1 MKNYKNKKW
10 LLLTILLFFTQIISA
25 QLQVTVNGNIID
37 ETNREP
43 IIGASVMEKGT
54 SKGVISDMDGYFSI
68 TVAQGATIRVSYIG
82 FITQDIVVT
91 GNGTL
96 NVAMKDD
103 ITELSDVVVT
113 GYATQKKADLTGAV
127 SVVKVSEVKSLN
139 TGNIIKALQG
149 RIPGVFIKNSGRPD
163 GNVDIKI
170 RGASTLGNSN
180 PMYVIDGIP
189 TTRNL
194 SEISMEDIESVQ
206 VLKDA
211 SSATIYGSRAANG
224 VIIVTTKKG
233 SQQGTNIQVNASLTA
248 QQWQRGVRLLN
259 SDEYAQVL
267 WQANVNDKRI
277 QPGNDVVVPGYTYKY
292 NWHYN
297 GEIPVLDNVTMP
309 QYLYVNG
316 EPTMLASD
324 TDWIQECSQTGIT
337 QNYNITVSNVNNKS
351 NSLFSADYYSNVGT
365 LKGSYFNRINL
376 RFNNRYSLI
385 NDRLTIGEN
394 LLLTKTRSLTVL
406 GGQGDFALLR
416 SIIPVHSIDGGWG
429 GPSTDMSMSDR
440 NNPVRVI
447 DDNLQN
453 YGDLFRLF
461 GDVNLELKLLK
472 GLNFRSKF
480 GMDYTVWWKRNM
492 QYSYV
497 NGFRRDDNNRVT
509 VDSNHAYTWTLNNVL
524 EYDFDLGQNN
534 FNILVGQESVNYR
547 YDWVSASRES
557 YLVESPDYMYLNS
570 GEKNPQ
576 NSGSASEYAL
586 LSFFGK
592 VNYNYADKYLA
603 SVTVRRDGSS
613 RFGIN
618 NRWGTFPAFSLGW
631 RISQENFFNNDFVS
645 DLKLRYGWGQT
656 GNQEIDNYASY
667 GLYQSVYY
675 TDPTWELDKGTAYDI
690 YGTGSGTLPSGFIRT
705 QRGNANLKWEA
716 TTQNNIGL
724 DFGFLGQKIT
734 GSIDWFFKE
743 TSDILI
749 SPPWIA
755 TIGYGGNYWTNGAT
769 MQNRGLEFAA
779 AYNTKIGQVDFSING
794 NIAGYRNK
802 ITKLPEDV
810 INSYAGNGNDQT
822 ILGRPW
828 HSLFGYVTDGLFQT
842 QAEVDAHADQLG
854 KDVGRIRYKDV
865 NDDNEINDEDR
876 TWLGVEDPDFVYG
889 VNLSASWRQFDFNM
903 FFYGQYGSCAYNSTK
918 EKNHFFSWFS
928 GENNGAGLLDAWRPD
943 NTSSTIPMVS
953 AEDVN
958 NEKRYS
964 DYFIENTS
972 FLKLSTLEIGYRIP
986 EKVLNKLYMKNARL
1000 YVSSQNLLTFKT
1012 KDFTGPDP
1020 ETPSYNYPVPR
1031 TITFGINVSF

>member
-1 MKNYKNKKW
+1 
-10 LLLTILLFFTQIISA
+10 
-25 QLQVTVNGNIID
+25 
-37 ETNREP
+37 
-43 IIGASVMEKGT
+43 
-54 SKGVISDMDGYFSI
+54 
-68 TVAQGATIRVSYIG
+68 
-82 FITQDIVVT
+82 
-91 GNGTL
+91 
-96 NVAMKDD
+96 
-103 ITELSDVVVT
+103 
-113 GYATQKKADLTGAV
+113 
-127 SVVKVSEVKSLN
+127 
-139 TGNIIKALQG
+139 
-149 RIPGVFIKNSGRPD
+149 
-163 GNVDIKI
+163 
-170 RGASTLGNSN
+170 ASTLGNSN

-233 SQQGTNIQVNASLTA
+233 SQQGTHIQLNASLTA
-248 QQWQRGVRLLN
+248 QQWQRGVRLLD

-267 WQANVNDKRI
+267 WQAYVNDKRI
-277 QPGNDVVVPGYTYKY
+277 QPGNDVAVPGYTYKY
-292 NWHYN
+292 DWHYN
-297 GEIPVLDNVTMP
+297 DNIPVLDKVTMP
-309 QYLYVNG
+309 EHLYVNG
-316 EPTMLASD
+316 EPTMLASN
-324 TDWIQECSQTGIT
+324 TDWIKECSQTGFT
-337 QNYNITVSNVNNKS
+337 QNYNLTVTNVKDKS
-351 NSLFSADYYSNVGT
+351 NSLFSADYYSNDGT
-365 LKGSYFNRINL
+365 LKGSYFNRINV
-376 RFNNRYSLI
+376 RFNNRYSLL

-394 LLLTKTRSLTVL
+394 LLLTKTRALTVL

-416 SIIPVHSIDGGWG
+416 SIIPVHTIDGGWG

-447 DDNLQN
+447 EDNLQN

-497 NGFRRDDNNRVT
+497 NGFRRDDNNRVSI
-509 VDSNHAYTWTLNNVL
+509 DSNYAYTWTLNNVL
-524 EYDFDLGQNN
+524 DYDFDLGKNN
-534 FNILVGQESVNYR
+534 FNILIGQESVNYR
-547 YDWVSASRES
+547 YEWVSASRES

-576 NSGSASEYAL
+576 NSSSASEYAL

-592 VNYNYADKYLA
+592 INYNYADRYLA

-618 NRWGTFPAFSLGW
+618 NRWGTFPAFSFGW
-631 RISQENFFNNDFVS
+631 RISQEEFFNNSFVS

-690 YGTGSGTLPSGFIRT
+690 TGTGSGTLPSGFIRT
-705 QRGNANLKWEA
+705 QRGNDNLKWEA

-724 DFGFLGQKIT
+724 DFGFLNQKIT

-769 MQNRGLEFAA
+769 MQNRGLEFSAG
-779 AYNTKIGQVDFSING
+779 YNTKIGQVDFSVNG

-810 INSYAGNGNDQT
+810 INSYPGNGNDQT

-828 HSLFGYVTDGLFQT
+828 RSLFGYVTDGLFQT
-842 QAEVDAHADQLG
+842 QADVDAHADQLG
-854 KDVGRIRYKDV
+854 KGVGRIRYKDV
-865 NDDNEINDEDR
+865 TGDGKINDSDR

-903 FFYGQYGSCAYNSTK
+903 FFYGQYGSCGYNSTK

-953 AEDVN
+953 AEDIN

-986 EKVLNKLYMKNARL
+986 KKTLEKLHMTNARL
-1000 YVSSQNLLTFKT
+1000 YVSSQNLFTLKT
-1012 KDFTGPDP
+1012 GDFTGPDP
-1020 ETPSYNYPVPR
+1020 ETPSYNYPIPR
-1031 TITFGINVSF
+1031 TLTFGINVSF